1 MPGRSQPIFT
11 GQVYHVFNRGIDRRT
26 TFTGKREFER
36 AYQTLLFYRF
46 MRPHL
51 RLSYFLSLGVSRRS
65 QLLFQLEKGKKLIDV
80 LAYCLMPNH
89 MHLVLRQKADAG
101 ISAYL
106 SNIQNSYT
114 RYFNTRHQRIGP
126 LFLDQFKAKRV
137 ETDEQLH
144 HLIRYVHLN
153 PFTSFLVKRQ
163 DALVDYPWSS
173 FPEYLG
179 KKDGFCIKEYSSVK
193 TQSPH
198 AYKTFVFDQANYQR
212 HLGEIKN
219 LTEDE

>member
-1 MPGRSQPIFT
+1 MPGRSQPLIT
-11 GQVYHVFNRGIDRRT
+11 NQIYHVFNRGIDRRT
-26 TFTGKREFER
+26 TFSGKREFER
-36 AYQTLLFYRF
+36 GYQALLFYRF
-46 MRPHL
+46 VRPPL
-51 RLSYFLSLGVSRRS
+51 RLSYFLSLGPDKRNQTLS
-65 QLLFQLEKGKKLIDV
+65 QMEKGEQLIDV

-89 MHLVLRQKADAG
+89 VHLVLRQLFDEG
-101 ISAYL
+101 ISTYL

-114 RYFNTRHQRIGP
+114 RYFNTRHRRVGP

-153 PFTSFLVKRQ
+153 PFTSFLVKGQ

-179 KKDGFCIKEYSSVK
+179 KKVGFCIKEYPSAK

-219 LTEDE
+219 LTEED